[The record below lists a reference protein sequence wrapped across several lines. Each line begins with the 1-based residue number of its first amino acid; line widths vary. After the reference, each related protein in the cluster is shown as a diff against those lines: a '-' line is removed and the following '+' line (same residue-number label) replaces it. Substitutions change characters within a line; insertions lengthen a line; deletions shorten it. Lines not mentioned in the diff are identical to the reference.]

1 MKRIITTANEG
12 LTPEEIRAK
21 SPEEMMIVYRRLHE
35 HRRVQFPH
43 LFPSRRA
50 NQESEKAA

>member
-12 LTPEEIRAK
+12 LTPEEIRTK